1 MIILQIIGI
10 IIGVLALYLL
20 IVTFA
25 PGFTVP
31 EQPLEKAKQPSEKA
45 GAKLSQ
51 PRKDVTF
58 QAKGTIISAWL
69 YLPEDLSAPVPCIIM
84 GNGFG
89 GTKGMIMEGYDHGIL
104 CSSISGSRI
113 CSACIRLPSFW

>member
-31 EQPLEKAKQPSEKA
+31 KQPLEKAKQLSEKV
-45 GAKLSQ
+45 GAKPPQS
-51 PRKDVTF
+51 RKDVTF
-58 QAKGTIISAWL
+58 QAKGI
-69 YLPEDLSAPVPCIIM
+69 
-84 GNGFG
+84 
-89 GTKGMIMEGYDHGIL
+89 
-104 CSSISGSRI
+104 
-113 CSACIRLPSFW
+113 